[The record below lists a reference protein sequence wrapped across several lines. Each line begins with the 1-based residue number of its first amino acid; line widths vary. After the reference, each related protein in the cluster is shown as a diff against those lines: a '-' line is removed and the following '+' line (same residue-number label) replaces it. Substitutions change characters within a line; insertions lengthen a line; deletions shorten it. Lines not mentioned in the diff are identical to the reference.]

1 MVGINFGGFM
11 GFYAYCESLG
21 VGLLR
26 EDKVFIKSCLRRID
40 KSDHKIVLSRYV
52 ELWVQMLGELGDAV
66 QAQNVG
72 RRTANAW
79 LRDYR

>member
-1 MVGINFGGFM
+1 M
-11 GFYAYCESLG
+11 GFYAYCES
-21 VGLLR
+21 VGILLLR
-26 EDKVFIKSCLRRID
+26 EDKVFIRSCLKRIS
-40 KSDHKIVLSRYV
+40 KSEHKIVLTRYV

-79 LRDYR
+79 LRGLR